1 MFHLKIVLQVFIA
14 LFFLGSASIIQAQ
27 QKQILEQQAKS
38 ELDKRGISEDELKS
52 KLAEKGINLDDLK
65 SMSPEQALQM
75 QSTIEATIK
84 EIEAEKSKANTKSP
98 SAVSGSNKTVKVTT
112 SKIENAKEN
121 KPIDAKLGGIKKDPV
136 LDEGK
141 EPIITEPIAIWG
153 QNIFRNKSLALYR
166 QTNDIKPP
174 DSYILGIGDQVT
186 VAIWGLSQ
194 LNESYEINADGYIA
208 PDRMPRI
215 FLKGVTI
222 GKAKPMLKNYFKRFY
237 RFGENDFQVSLN
249 YSRNINVNIFGE
261 VYQYGG
267 FTIPAINTAFNALI
281 AAGGPT
287 NIGSVRKVKLIRNG
301 VTRNVDVYKFMAN
314 PTIDQDF
321 YLENNDIIQVPVADL
336 TVEISGAINRP
347 FQYELIEGEGLKKLI
362 EYSGGL
368 TADAIQTTVQ
378 VERYQNDKRIVLDV
392 PYLDLIK
399 KGGDFKLQKG
409 DRVTIFRVKT
419 KSENFVFV
427 KGEVR
432 AESNFEYDDEMH
444 VSDLV
449 KKVQFTENS
458 NLKNA
463 FIIRTNPD
471 NTVGLIRVNIEK
483 ILQGDM
489 FENILLQAQDE
500 LKIYRL
506 DYFTNKSY
514 INVNGAVK
522 YPNKFDYDA
531 NKNLKIKDIV
541 TYAGGLRP
549 EAWMYAYLFRKKPGL
564 DNEVNVVRINI
575 IDAMTKAGSDQNLN
589 LEPFDSL
596 FIVSEGDFTEAMQIE
611 VLGSVQ
617 KPGKFQY
624 TKGLTV
630 KDAVSLSG
638 GFNYSAATNRIEVF
652 RVIIKENQPTQTIVK
667 TINTS
672 KAMSELDA
680 AANFQIDP
688 FDIIV
693 VRAQPEFEF
702 QKIVNISGEVKYPGP
717 YALIS
722 ANESIA
728 DLIDR
733 AGGLSSEAFAAG
745 ATLNRVQDNIGFVV
759 LDLPQAMKRK
769 KSRYNFILKEGD
781 DINIPKQKD
790 LVSISGAT
798 NAADLYP
805 DKLIASNNT
814 INVAYYEGKNA
825 LFYIDKYAAGL
836 SKNADKNKVTVEHP
850 NGKISR
856 TRHYLFFK
864 IYPKVTKGSVVNV
877 GFKDVKAEKQKKEGK
892 EVDWEKIVSSSL
904 AQITAV
910 LSLYLL
916 IDKVD

>member
-1 MFHLKIVLQVFIA
+1 MFNFKIYLQILFLA
-14 LFFLGSASIIQAQ
+14 LLYGNSAQVIAQ
-27 QKQILEQQAKS
+27 QKQIVEQQARN
-38 ELDKRGISEDELKS
+38 ELDKRGISEDELKA

-75 QSTIEATIK
+75 QSTIEAAIK
-84 EIEAEKSKANTKSP
+84 EIEAEKASSNSKGNAAAN
-98 SAVSGSNKTVKVTT
+98 SNKSVKVTN

-121 KPIDAKLGGIKKDPV
+121 KPIDAKLGGVEKDPV
-136 LDEGK
+136 LEEGK
-141 EPIITEPIAIWG
+141 EPVVTEPTAIWG
-153 QNIFRNKSLALYR
+153 QNIFRNKSLALFR

-186 VAIWGLSQ
+186 VAIWGMSQ
-194 LNESYEINADGYIA
+194 LNETYEINADGYIA

-237 RFGENDFQVSLN
+237 RFGDNDFQVSLN

-301 VTRNVDVYKFMAN
+301 VERRIDVYKFMAN

-321 YLENNDIIQVPVADL
+321 YLENNDVIQVPVAEL
-336 TVEISGAINRP
+336 TVTIAGAINRP
-347 FQYELIEGEGLKKLI
+347 FQYELIETEGLKKLI
-362 EYSGGL
+362 EYAGGL
-368 TADAIQTTVQ
+368 TPDAIQKTVQ
-378 VERYQNDKRIVLDV
+378 VERFQNDKRISLDV
-392 PYLDLIK
+392 PYSDLIS
-399 KGGDFKLQKG
+399 KGGDFKLEKG
-409 DRVTIFRVKT
+409 DIVTIYRVKT
-419 KSENFVFV
+419 SSENFVFV

-432 AESNFEYDDEMH
+432 AEANFQYNETMRI
-444 VSDLV
+444 SDLV

-471 NTVGLIRVNIEK
+471 NTVGLLRVNVEK
-483 ILQGDM
+483 ILQGDLS
-489 FENILLQAQDE
+489 ENLLLQPKDE

-506 DYFTNKSY
+506 EYFTNKSY
-514 INVNGAVK
+514 INVKGAVK
-522 YPNKFDYDA
+522 NPNKFDYDA
-531 NKNLKIKDIV
+531 DKNMRIKDIV
-541 TYAGGLRP
+541 TYCGGLRP
-549 EAWMYAYLFRKKPGL
+549 EAWMYAYLFRKKPGIN
-564 DNEVNVVRINI
+564 NEVNVVRVNI
-575 IDAMTKAGSDQNLN
+575 VDAMTKVGSDQNLA
-589 LEPFDSL
+589 LEAFDSL
-596 FIVSEGDFTEAMQIE
+596 VVVSEGDFTEAMQIE
-611 VLGSVQ
+611 ILGAVQ

-624 TKGLTV
+624 SKGLTV
-630 KDAVSLSG
+630 KDAISLSG
-638 GFNYSAATNRIEVF
+638 GFNYSASSNRIEIF
-652 RVIIKENQPTQTIVK
+652 RIIIKDNQPTQTIVK
-667 TINTS
+667 AINIS
-672 KAMSELDA
+672 KALNEFDA
-680 AANFQIDP
+680 TSNYQIEP

-693 VRAQPEFEF
+693 VRNQPEFEF
-702 QKIVNISGEVKYPGP
+702 QKIVNLSGEIKYPGP

-722 ANESIA
+722 SNETIA
-728 DLIDR
+728 DLIER
-733 AGGLSSEAFAAG
+733 AGGLSAEAFAAG
-745 ATLNRVQDNIGFVV
+745 ATLNRNQDNIGFVV
-759 LDLPQAMKRK
+759 LDLPQALQRK
-769 KSRYNFILKEGD
+769 NSRYNFILKEGD
-781 DINIPKQKD
+781 DIFIPKQKD

-805 DKLIASNNT
+805 NKLIASNNT
-814 INVAYYEGKNA
+814 INVAYYERKNA
-825 LFYIDKYAAGL
+825 IFYIDKYAAGL
-836 SKNADKNKVTVEHP
+836 SKNADRNKITVEHP

-856 TRHYLFFK
+856 TKHYLFFK

-877 GFKDVKAEKQKKEGK
+877 GYKEVKTAKQKKEGK

-916 IDKVD
+916 IDRID